1 MALAQRRL
9 SKLLPLLLVLALGSP
24 PALAAAPITHEDVW
38 LMKRMGA
45 TAVSPDGRWIV
56 MSVSEPAYDDAQKGS
71 DLWIVPSDGSA
82 PPRRLTSGKAAE
94 GSPVFSPDSRRIA
107 FVAKREGDD
116 VSQIY
121 VLELAGGEAQR
132 VTNWPTGA
140 RSPLFSPDGRT
151 MLFVSETFPGARTD
165 EDNRKAAAERKARKY
180 VARAYD
186 SFPIRHWDRWLDELR
201 PTLVVQSL
209 DTDAPARDLLAG
221 TTLRQGRGYGGR
233 QRRRRVDTGR
243 PRRRLCRNDESQRS
257 CACGCLCVAVA
268 GGPRWR
274 RAAPADDGPGRLLI
288 TEVHRRWQDAARE
301 SAATV
306 RAARLRRG
314 PPRELEMAV
323 AR

>member
-1 MALAQRRL
+1 MVLAQRRL
-9 SKLLPLLLVLALGSP
+9 SKLLPLLLVLALGAP
-24 PALAAAPITHEDVW
+24 PTFAAAAAQSAGWRPITHEDVW

-45 TAVSPDGRWIV
+45 MAVSPDGRWIV
-56 MSVSEPAYDDAQKGS
+56 MSVSEPAYDDALKGS

-132 VTNWPTGA
+132 VTNWATGA

-209 DTDAPARDLLAG
+209 DTVAPARDLLAG
-221 TTLRQGRGYGGR
+221 TALRQGRGYGGR
-233 QRRRRVDTGR
+233 LGNE
-243 PRRRLCRNDESQRS
+243 ND
-257 CACGCLCVAVA
+257 AL
-268 GGPRWR
+268 
-274 RAAPADDGPGRLLI
+274 
-288 TEVHRRWQDAARE
+288 DAA
-301 SAATV
+301 
-306 RAARLRRG
+306 
-314 PPRELEMAV
+314 
-323 AR
+323 